1 MRILKLLIIVLS
13 AISTAALS
21 MAADPGPPRIF
32 GVFAMAEG
40 SWAEYDIVDK
50 KTGELTV
57 MRMNVLN
64 KDGNEFWY
72 EVWMNQKEGKSTIKM
87 LLSGD
92 PNDPENVKRLILQ
105 SGDQKPVEMPRDF
118 VVMGR
123 RMAGFM
129 YSEYSGMPADKDAAA
144 KVKMETVG
152 PKTVETQAGKFN
164 GTEVRLLSDTGKQLA
179 VYVNDE
185 KVKPFGVVVSE
196 TEGSTMKLKAYGQGA
211 KSRIKGTPT
220 VMNTPPGMPRGMPR
234 GMPPGMKGPEAPIK
248 QQPAQ
253 PAK

>member
-1 MRILKLLIIVLS
+1 MRKLRSFFLAVLLT
-13 AISTAALS
+13 AIASLAL
-21 MAADPGPPRIF
+21 AADPSPPRIF
-32 GVFAMAEG
+32 GTFAMAEG

-64 KDGNEFWY
+64 KEGNEFWY

-92 PNDPENVKRLILQ
+92 PNNPENVKRLILQ

-129 YSEYSGMPADKDAAA
+129 YSEFSGMPADKDAAA
-144 KVKMETVG
+144 KVKIETVG
-152 PKTVETQAGKFN
+152 PKTVETPAGKFS
-164 GTEVRLLSDTGKQLA
+164 GTEVKLLSETGKQLA

-196 TEGSTMKLKAYGQGA
+196 TEGSTMKVKAYGQGA

-220 VMNTPPGMPRGMPR
+220 VMTTPPGMPKGMPR
-234 GMPPGMKGPEAPIK
+234 GVPPGMRNPEAPSGG
-248 QQPAQ
+248 AVR
-253 PAK
+253 